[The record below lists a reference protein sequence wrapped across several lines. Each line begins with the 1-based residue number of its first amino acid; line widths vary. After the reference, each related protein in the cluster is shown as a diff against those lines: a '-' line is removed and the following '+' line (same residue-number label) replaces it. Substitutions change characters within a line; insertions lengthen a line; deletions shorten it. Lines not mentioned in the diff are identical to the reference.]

1 MTGSYSHEA
10 DSSSFRI
17 GSSEYDAAAVAAAVV
32 VVAEAFLSSMAG
44 SFLKKQTVRNG
55 LTRTNHVDALR
66 VKWSIRKARSYR
78 VRLR

>member
-17 GSSEYDAAAVAAAVV
+17 GSSEYDAAAVVVV

-55 LTRTNHVDALR
+55 LTRTNQVDALR